1 MVRGLNAR
9 FRYFQEVLGSNLLP
23 NGTSEIELHKDGSW
37 SVQNAEKKPVV
48 PKPDKVPLEDSI
60 EIISD
65 DVGKSV
71 CIFLL
76 SCFIFARNQ

>member
-1 MVRGLNAR
+1 MCSS
-9 FRYFQEVLGSNLLP
+9 YFQEVLGSNSLA

-65 DVGKSV
+65 DVGKS
-71 CIFLL
+71 
-76 SCFIFARNQ
+76 ARFYFFTFSRGK